1 MKKAAFIILLLIPTI
16 FLSGCDLNPVVNFL
30 RGNYKN
36 TSSETPYTTLKD
48 GSLLFYEGTVSKTA
62 KIEMRDES
70 GKVWLENGDI
80 IKVSAMFDEI
90 SAYHILLEFT
100 EEGGKKLEE
109 ATNENLNKSLSI
121 FADGEMIHSAVIREP
136 IKGVQVCLGV
146 PEEEGLFDL
155 FKKLTE

>member
-1 MKKAAFIILLLIPTI
+1 MKKAAFILLLLIPAI
-16 FLSGCDLNPVVNFL
+16 FLSGCDLNPVVNFI

-36 TSSETPYTTLKD
+36 SSSETPYTTLKD
-48 GSLLFYEGTVSKTA
+48 GTLLFDEGDISKTA
-62 KIEMRDES
+62 KIEIRDEN

-80 IKVSAMFDEI
+80 IKVSAMFNEI
-90 SAYHILLEFT
+90 STYHILLELT
-100 EEGGKKLEE
+100 KEGGEKFEE
-109 ATNENLNKSLSI
+109 ATNENLNKSLSL

-146 PEEEGLFDL
+146 PEEEGLFEL